1 MLTNPNSSI
10 LTFRATCVRKQ
21 RYMKG
26 VEGMKNI
33 YVPYQTLLVTVT
45 TALFSI
51 SCSTESP
58 TNNEAL
64 RSSYSNRDLTLTATL
79 SGDTQMEFMWI
90 DEGSFLIGSPME
102 ERGRSAN

>member
-1 MLTNPNSSI
+1 
-10 LTFRATCVRKQ
+10 
-21 RYMKG
+21 
-26 VEGMKNI
+26 MKNI
-33 YVPYQTLLVTVT
+33 SVPYPILLITVT

-58 TNNEAL
+58 TNNEEP

-90 DEGSFLIGSPME
+90 DGGSF
-102 ERGRSAN
+102 